1 MNKGKT
7 ILSIAF
13 LIFSIFIF
21 IWVFNFLGQ
30 YPKLNVDINN
40 PDIIIGGLIS
50 QALIIFYA
58 GLLTL
63 IWLLLLAVYL
73 KLVLKEW

>member
-1 MNKGKT
+1 MDKEKT

-21 IWVFNFLGQ
+21 IWIFNIFSQ

-40 PDIIIGGLIS
+40 PDIIIDGLIS

>member
-1 MNKGKT
+1 MNKGKA

-13 LIFSIFIF
+13 LIISIFIF
-21 IWVFNFLGQ
+21 YWVFNILGQ

-40 PDIIIGGLIS
+40 PDIIINGLIS